1 MTVKELSYATT
12 NSVKPLY
19 LIISQISGYIEEK
32 NGNKYLTLVST
43 DESKDAIKCM
53 KNYRIKSC

>member
-32 NGNKYLTLVST
+32 NGNKYLTLVPT